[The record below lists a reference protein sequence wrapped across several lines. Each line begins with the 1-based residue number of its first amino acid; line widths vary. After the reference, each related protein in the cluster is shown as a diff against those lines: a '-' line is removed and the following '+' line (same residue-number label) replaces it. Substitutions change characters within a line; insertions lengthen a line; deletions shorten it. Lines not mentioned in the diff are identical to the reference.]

1 MSLDYQ
7 WSGNRAALHTIHI
20 IHVPVVF
27 SSALVKPGTSL
38 GPPGVA
44 ELVITA
50 GSLEVA
56 CKEQIKPHCD
66 LFRHCV

>member
-1 MSLDYQ
+1 MSLNYQ
-7 WSGNRAALHTIHI
+7 LSGNRAALHTTHI
-20 IHVPVVF
+20 IYVPVVF

-44 ELVITA
+44 KLVITA

-56 CKEQIKPHCD
+56 CKEQIKPHCN
-66 LFRHCV
+66 FF